1 MVKIQVSFPEPQ
13 LSGRQ
18 SLRKMGEYH
27 THEIV
32 LLEKAYLIK
41 LPKKSQ

>member
-1 MVKIQVSFPEPQ
+1 MVKIRIFFAEPQ

-18 SLRKMGEYH
+18 SLRRMGEYH

-32 LLEKAYLIK
+32 LLEKAYLVK